1 MDITVEQ
8 PLPAP
13 LSPPV
18 LGIDMGG
25 TNLRHALVDA
35 AGGTVRSSSEPLPE
49 DLGLRAHAPS
59 RVAARYRDTA
69 AAIGLAV
76 AGTVEDG
83 VLVWSANLGLHDVDF
98 RARLG
103 EGFSGP
109 VVVLNDAR
117 AAGLAEAVL
126 GAGREA
132 VSVLSITVGTG
143 IGGALILDGRLVE
156 GTGQAGEIGHMV
168 IDPSGPPCNCG
179 RRGCWEQL
187 AGGRA
192 LARAAAELCPGEAD
206 PVACLVAR
214 AEAGDG
220 PARATIDHAAEL
232 FGLGIDNLCAVLA
245 PEVIILGGGIMAR
258 AGLVSDAYRTAARST
273 IWGGRTLI
281 RDSRLGDAA
290 GHLGAALAARAALA

>member
-1 MDITVEQ
+1 MDVAVEQ

-13 LSPPV
+13 PSPPV

-35 AGGTVRSSSEPLPE
+35 DGNPFGAASAPLPN
-49 DLGLRAHAPS
+49 DLGERAAAPV
-59 RVAARYRDTA
+59 RIAARHRDTA
-69 AAIGLAV
+69 AAVGLAV

-83 VLVWSANLGLHDVDF
+83 VLVWSANLGLHDVGF
-98 RARLG
+98 ASLLG
-103 EGFSGP
+103 REFDGP

-126 GAGREA
+126 GAGQA
-132 VSVLSITVGTG
+132 LGSVLSITVGTG
-143 IGGALILDGRLVE
+143 IGGALILDGRLIE

-192 LARAAAELCPGEAD
+192 LTRAARRLYPGAAE
-206 PVACLVAR
+206 PVAQLVGR
-214 AEAGDG
+214 AEAGDD
-220 PARATIDHAAEL
+220 AALAELSRAAEL
-232 FGLGIDNLCAVLA
+232 FGLGIDNLCATLA
-245 PEVIILGGGIMAR
+245 PEMIILGGGIMAR
-258 AGLVSDAYRTAARST
+258 GGLVSEAYRAAAGAT
-273 IWGGRTLI
+273 VWGARTRL

-290 GHLGAALAARAALA
+290 GYLGAAIAARAALG